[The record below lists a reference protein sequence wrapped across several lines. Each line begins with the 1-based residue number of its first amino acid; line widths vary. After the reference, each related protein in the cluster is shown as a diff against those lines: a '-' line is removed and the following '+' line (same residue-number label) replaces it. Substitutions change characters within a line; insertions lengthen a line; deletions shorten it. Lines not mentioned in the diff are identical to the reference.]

1 MTDKP
6 PLHERI
12 ERGLEAVEKK
22 LTRAMDRV
30 EQAVDGPPTPP
41 PATEP
46 SRHQTEV
53 DAHKAVLRERVE
65 QFIRCR
71 SYSYKAFAELAL
83 SDLLAVSD
91 RAVMPTTQC
100 YYCGAPT
107 KYAPTPSVEWT
118 CNCFTPRET

>member
-22 LTRAMDRV
+22 VTDVVGRV
-30 EQAVDGPPTPP
+30 EQAIDGPAAPL
-41 PATEP
+41 PATGP

-53 DAHKAVLRERVE
+53 DARKAVLRERVE

-71 SYSYKAFAELAL
+71 SHSYKTFAELAL

-91 RAVMPTTQC
+91 RAVMPTDQC